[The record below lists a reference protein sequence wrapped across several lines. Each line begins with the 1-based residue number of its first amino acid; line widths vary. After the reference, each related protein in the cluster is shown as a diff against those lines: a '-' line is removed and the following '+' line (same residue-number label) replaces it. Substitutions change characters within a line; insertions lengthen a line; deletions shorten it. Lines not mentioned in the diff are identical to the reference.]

1 MIRTDVLVVGGGPA
15 GTTCAWKLRKLGI
28 DVLLIEKASYPRNKP
43 CAGWISP
50 EVLEDLEIQTG
61 EYPYPLTVLNEIDVS
76 IRGLRFRVKTRVF
89 TIRRTE
95 FDAWLAER
103 SGVPIHQHEV
113 HSIVQTDG
121 GYLVDG
127 IYFCH
132 YLVGAGGTF
141 CPVARTFFRSLKPPE
156 ARSRIVTLEEEF
168 LTGNSMQ
175 TTIQIDKV
183 SQQSR
188 DRSCHLWFFQDGFPG
203 YAWYVPKEGG
213 WLNVGLGGASEKLK
227 QRGVSIHRY
236 WERLIQHLEALHLI
250 GEEEFHPQGYV
261 YYLRGRKPILQQGS
275 AFIIGD
281 AAGLATSDMGEGIGP
296 AVRSGLIAAEAIA
309 TQRPIDYRRIR
320 RWSEPWPFGWLLGRS
335 YR

>member
-1 MIRTDVLVVGGGPA
+1 
-15 GTTCAWKLRKLGI
+15 
-28 DVLLIEKASYPRNKP
+28 
-43 CAGWISP
+43 
-50 EVLEDLEIQTG
+50 
-61 EYPYPLTVLNEIDVS
+61 
-76 IRGLRFRVKTRVF
+76 
-89 TIRRTE
+89 
-95 FDAWLAER
+95 
-103 SGVPIHQHEV
+103 
-113 HSIVQTDG
+113 
-121 GYLVDG
+121 
-127 IYFCH
+127 
-132 YLVGAGGTF
+132 
-141 CPVARTFFRSLKPPE
+141 
-156 ARSRIVTLEEEF
+156 
-168 LTGNSMQ
+168 
-175 TTIQIDKV
+175 
-183 SQQSR
+183 
-188 DRSCHLWFFQDGFPG
+188 G